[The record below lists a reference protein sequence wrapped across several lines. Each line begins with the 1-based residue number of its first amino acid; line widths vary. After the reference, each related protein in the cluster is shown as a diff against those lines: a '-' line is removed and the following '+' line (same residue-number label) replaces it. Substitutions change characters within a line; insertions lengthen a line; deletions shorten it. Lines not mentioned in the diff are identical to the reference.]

1 MVLTIFGVLLS
12 TSVLLAAPTEGEKTE
27 ESYDPLNTMLALNA
41 AIMSVHK
48 VTSTADRIVLDQ
60 EYREILTNFAYGNV
74 ADDDELI
81 NVYNEILDILTRE
94 QLQRRDRERFQKAY
108 ERQISR
114 VVLVYN

>member
-1 MVLTIFGVLLS
+1 MKRVGRSRGICALSVVLTIFGVLLS

-60 EYREILTNFAYGNV
+60 EYREILW
-74 ADDDELI
+74 
-81 NVYNEILDILTRE
+81 
-94 QLQRRDRERFQKAY
+94 KA
-108 ERQISR
+108 SSGH
-114 VVLVYN
+114 